1 MVAGVAEKQ
10 QSLEARL
17 AKAEDTKTQA
27 FSQRGGRRP
36 PVPCYSCSEVG
47 HFARECRRRR
57 NQPTTL
63 CPAHLFFLWS
73 TWTFCTQLH
82 KHSSFKLLRDGPDAG
97 GSSDHSVVSIT
108 SDTHCDITHPFVDCF
123 VDGVRVRA
131 LLDTGSMK

>member
-63 CPAHLFFLWS
+63 RPPTCFSCGQLGHFARNCTS
-73 TWTFCTQLH
+73 TRPLNY
-82 KHSSFKLLRDGPDAG
+82 
-97 GSSDHSVVSIT
+97 
-108 SDTHCDITHPFVDCF
+108 
-123 VDGVRVRA
+123 
-131 LLDTGSMK
+131 